1 MEGPSGQSL
10 STEKDLFLTSKE
22 SVLRV
27 SSALPV
33 QLLLEHAEIIK
44 VILKS
49 YL

>member
-10 STEKDLFLTSKE
+10 STARDLFLTSKE
-22 SVLRV
+22 SILGV

-44 VILKS
+44 VILQGC
-49 YL
+49 L